1 MVFRKSKPFP
11 TEADIPKGVRIL
23 LALFLIQI
31 SGGSQGSAWRRLA
44 FSGVF
49 AGAGLTEIL

>member
-11 TEADIPKGVRIL
+11 AEADVPKGVRIL

-31 SGGSQGSAWRRLA
+31 SGGSRGSAWRRLA